1 MFQRFLA
8 SVAGAAAGSVVTW
21 MTMDNEMIK
30 VKAAHKAELKARDET
45 HNKTIRG
52 MAPDSADKAI
62 SVMAFGAL
70 ATGTITMLKAL
81 VR

>member
-30 VKAAHKAELKARDET
+30 VKAAHREELMARDEKMKALEP
-45 HNKTIRG
+45 N
-52 MAPDSADKAI
+52 SADKVI
-62 SVMAFGAL
+62 STMAFGAL

>member
-1 MFQRFLA
+1 MFQRLLA

-30 VKAAHKAELKARDET
+30 VKAAHAAQLKAKDET
-45 HNKTIRG
+45 HNQIIKT
-52 MAPDSADKAI
+52 MEPNTADKAI

-81 VR
+81 VH

>member
-1 MFQRFLA
+1 MFQRLLA
-8 SVAGAAAGSVVTW
+8 SVAGGAAGSVVTW

-45 HNKTIRG
+45 HNETIRLLEPN
-52 MAPDSADKAI
+52 AAEKAAAT
-62 SVMAFGAL
+62 MAFGAL